1 MGYIY
6 NGFLP
11 VSPDLVSEKPQRKI
25 SSSDSKRHYYKFI
38 SYADGSGE
46 VCGLIIR
53 YITDIEALRRRA
65 AGEIW
70 EKMPDVHEEKDEE
83 GRYLAR
89 KEAFIRA
96 VKAAYIEGH
105 GIQVY

>member
-25 SSSDSKRHYYKFI
+25 SSSDNKRHYYKFI

-70 EKMPDVHEEKDEE
+70 EKMPDVREEKNKES
-83 GRYLAR
+83 RQLTR
-89 KEAFIRA
+89 SEAFVRA
-96 VKAAYIEGH
+96 VNVDYIKRN